1 MTNEFI
7 GVKIKKSNIKEI
19 PMRKFLKKLIVIS
32 LLGGLILA
40 IGKGGTNKVKPM
52 NGIDPGPANI
62 MVK

>member
-1 MTNEFI
+1 
-7 GVKIKKSNIKEI
+7 
-19 PMRKFLKKLIVIS
+19 MRKFLKKLIVIS